1 MKEFVKNK
9 INNKRE
15 ELIRVRRE
23 LHELAEFSCEEF
35 KTAEYIE
42 NYLKDIGIATERVY
56 NTGVISY
63 LDAGCDKTLL
73 LRADMDALPMENGV
87 MHACGHDAHMAVLL
101 VCAKT
106 LVENK
111 DKLKVNIL
119 FVFQPA
125 EETTGGAEPVIA
137 TGIMEKYN
145 VTEALGLHVMNDVEV
160 GKIMI
165 KKGALMASPDDFSI
179 KITGIG
185 GHGAHPEKA
194 KDAIPA
200 AGKLVEKLNKIT
212 HKKIKSGECQ
222 VVQVCTINAGTSNNI
237 IPDCVHISG
246 TARTFNEEVRTKL
259 PEMMEKIIQK
269 ECRKND
275 LSYEFSF
282 NFRYPPLIND
292 KKMAEKL
299 QKTVES
305 TMGEIVVNWKNP
317 VMLGDDFAYFAKEV
331 PSVYFY
337 LGTGNEE
344 KNIKMSLHSEN
355 FTIDENGLIIGLG
368 VYLSYI
374 FKAF

>member
-1 MKEFVKNK
+1 MDINK
-9 INNKRE
+9 IINDKKE
-15 ELIRVRRE
+15 ELIKVRRE
-23 LHELAEFSCEEF
+23 LHALAELSHQEF
-35 KTAEYIE
+35 KTAEYVE
-42 NYLKDIGIATERVY
+42 NYLKNSGLTTERVY

-63 LDAGCDKTLL
+63 LDCGADETLL
-73 LRADMDALPMENGV
+73 LRADMDALPMESGV

-111 DKLKVNIL
+111 EKLKKNIL
-119 FVFQPA
+119 LVFQPA
-125 EETTGGAEPVIA
+125 EETTGGAESIIA
-137 TGIMEKYN
+137 TGILEKYN

-165 KKGALMASPDDFSI
+165 KPGALMASPDDFSI
-179 KITGIG
+179 KITGRG

-194 KDAIPA
+194 KDPIPT

-212 HKKIKSGECQ
+212 LKKIKSGEKQ
-222 VVQVCTINAGTSNNI
+222 VVQVCTINAGTSNNV

-246 TARTFNEEVRTKL
+246 TARTFNEEVREKI
-259 PEMMEKIIQK
+259 PEMMDKIIQK
-269 ECRKND
+269 ECENSE

-292 KKMAEKL
+292 KEMAKTL

-305 TMGEIVVNWKNP
+305 TMGDIVINWKGP

-344 KNIKMSLHSEN
+344 KNIKMSLHSED
-355 FTIDENGLIIGLG
+355 FSIDENGLTVGLG

-374 FKAF
+374 FNAF